1 MIDPKELQITT
12 KWACHDA
19 TKSGSRTSAAEVSA
33 NLACKQCGSCPDLG
47 SFTWPPVDSD
57 IEVANSRDAIDG
69 AADQALIAAS
79 DRCIR
84 DCSIEVIHI

>member
-1 MIDPKELQITT
+1 MIKPIELEIST

-19 TKSGSRTSAAEVSA
+19 TKSGSRTWAAEVSA
-33 NLACKQCGSCPDLG
+33 SLACKQCGSCPDLG

-57 IEVANSRDAIDG
+57 MLLANSRDAVDG
-69 AADQALIAAS
+69 ATDQALIAAS

-84 DCSIEVIHI
+84 DCNIEVIHI